1 MALALMAHH
10 VDRAV
15 GNDTSS
21 AEQQPGTEPTWIMP
35 RKAESFRLFAS
46 GRVLTESYGTSSMYG
61 VEQSPDKLTNMLRRS
76 LGSSRGSPKLRRTKL
91 LT

>member
-21 AEQQPGTEPTWIMP
+21 AEQQPGTEPTWI
-35 RKAESFRLFAS
+35 KAESFRLF

-61 VEQSPDKLTNMLRRS
+61 VEQSLDKLKTCSDGL
-76 LGSSRGSPKLRRTKL
+76 
-91 LT
+91 